1 MSSNEQNNPF
11 DEDSW
16 IVVGNGDCLYK
27 DSNHDE
33 YAFETAEN
41 GSVRLTQAVLSYT
54 VQSYYNSPPS
64 SVRGHALAIAWLL
77 NQRLLDK

>member
-16 IVVGNGDCLYK
+16 IVVNGDCLYK

-77 NQRLLDK
+77 NQREIDK